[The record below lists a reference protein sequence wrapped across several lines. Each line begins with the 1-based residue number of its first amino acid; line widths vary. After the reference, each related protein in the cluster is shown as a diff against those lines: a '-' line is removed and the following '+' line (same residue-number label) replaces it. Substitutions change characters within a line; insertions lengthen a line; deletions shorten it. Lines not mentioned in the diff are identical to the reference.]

1 MRLIRKGAHRG
12 RWVALLALVL
22 LVAGCGGGD
31 TDGGDDPTEATED
44 VERGAITVGSTD
56 FSEQEIVAS
65 MYAAVLED
73 AGYDVERRFH
83 LGSREVVLPA
93 LEKGDID
100 LYPEYVGTALEF
112 LNGGKGE
119 ATADTEATTEKLR
132 AAFADKGVAVLEPA
146 EAQDRN
152 GLVVTKETADELGLQ
167 TVSDLKEHAGDLVF
181 GGPPECPQRPLC
193 LQGYERAYELKF
205 KEFRSLDAAGPITWA
220 ALEQGDIDVALMFT
234 SQGVITDKG
243 WVLLEEDEELQPA
256 ENIVPVVRE
265 EALTD
270 EIEEL
275 LNAVSAKL
283 TTEAISEL
291 NGKVDSE
298 GADPAEVAEA
308 WLREVGLLD

>member
-22 LVAGCGGGD
+22 LVAGCSGGD
-31 TDGGDDPTEATED
+31 TAGDDATEAAED

-119 ATADTEATTEKLR
+119 ATSNTEATTEKLR
-132 AAFADKGVAVLEPA
+132 EAFAAKDIAVLEPA

-152 GLVVTKETADELGLQ
+152 GLVVTKETADELDLE
-167 TVSDLKEHAGDLVF
+167 TVSDLKEHAAELVF

-205 KEFRSLDAAGPITWA
+205 KEFRPLDAAGPITWA

-234 SQGVITDKG
+234 SQGVIADKG

-256 ENIVPVVRE
+256 ENIVPVVRTD
-265 EALTD
+265 ALTD
-270 EIEEL
+270 EVEEL

-283 TTEAISEL
+283 TTEAISGL
-291 NGKVDSE
+291 NRQVDSD

-308 WLREVGLLD
+308 WLREEGLLD

>member
-31 TDGGDDPTEATED
+31 NGGDDPTEAAED

-100 LYPEYVGTALEF
+100 VYPEYVGTALEF

-119 ATADTEATTEKLR
+119 ATSDTEATAEKLR
-132 AAFADKGVAVLEPA
+132 EAFASKGVTVLEPA

-152 GLVVTKETADELGLQ
+152 GLAVTKKTADALNLE
-167 TVSDLKEHAGDLVF
+167 TVSDLKEHAAKLVF

-193 LQGYERAYELKF
+193 LQGYERAYDLKF
-205 KEFRSLDAAGPITWA
+205 KEFRPLDAAGPITWA

-234 SQGVITDKG
+234 SQGVIADKG

-256 ENIVPVVRE
+256 ENIVPVVRTD
-265 EALTD
+265 AVTD
-270 EIEEL
+270 EVEEL

-283 TTEAISEL
+283 TTQAISEL
-291 NGKVDSE
+291 NRKVDSD

-308 WLREVGLLD
+308 WLREEGLLD